1 MHMRARQFA
10 GAADAIAAERCS
22 SSLREPMLRRHD
34 AIDDVERDRLVVSL
48 QRNDLFRQPSLQ
60 IDNVADNTGA
70 LRPRSM

>member
-1 MHMRARQFA
+1 
-10 GAADAIAAERCS
+10 
-22 SSLREPMLRRHD
+22 MLRRHD